1 METKHTK
8 GEWESKEIFTD
19 TGSYFKVISGGISIC
34 NIITR
39 NMEEAEYNAKLIA
52 ASPEMLESLKEA
64 KYALEWYMEN
74 TKPIENDWQ
83 TFHDLGMNVR
93 VKSEEIITKATEL

>member
-39 NMEEAEYNAKLIA
+39 NM
-52 ASPEMLESLKEA
+52 
-64 KYALEWYMEN
+64 
-74 TKPIENDWQ
+74 
-83 TFHDLGMNVR
+83 F
-93 VKSEEIITKATEL
+93 